1 MQNAN
6 AFILFSNIENL
17 PLVLIEAMS
26 TGMPIITTNVG
37 GIPEIFNSFAGYMI
51 KPKEEEELYLSMKR
65 MIADYDQFDYK
76 IISNFAIQHFSN
88 EKVAEAFNVLYNKMT
103 KN

>member
-6 AFILFSNIENL
+6 AFVLFSNIENL

-37 GIPEIFNSFAGYMI
+37 G
-51 KPKEEEELYLSMKR
+51 
-65 MIADYDQFDYK
+65 
-76 IISNFAIQHFSN
+76 H
-88 EKVAEAFNVLYNKMT
+88 T
-103 KN
+103 